1 MTLNYSAI
9 VSIVAHRQGF
19 VIIDEEAIIFK
30 VNRVSGARKQ
40 NVRFIQMKLIRDL
53 TRTRSQKERSP

>member
-19 VIIDEEAIIFK
+19 VIIDKEAIIFK